1 MSVNNIVSLVFAN
14 INETVGWLTSKPA
27 ERTDIAK
34 KIAVLAT
41 LIIGSAAVFAGLAFS
56 GGLPL
61 IAIAVIAVASSVIAS
76 LVLACYL
83 RSGPDSSDKNSD
95 KNPVRCEK
103 NWIFQKKND
112 MNDPTDLYVGDDT
125 NVYVGDDTNVYVG
138 DDTCNRDVGGFF
150 RKS

>member
-95 KNPVRCEK
+95 KNPVLYG
-103 NWIFQKKND
+103 NSPIFGETNY
-112 MNDPTDLYVGDDT
+112 MNDTTQVYLGDHICD
-125 NVYVGDDTNVYVG
+125 
-138 DDTCNRDVGGFF
+138 CDVGEFF
-150 RKS
+150 